1 MNADLNADDS
11 LADDGWTLAKF
22 EEAVVAADAAGEGL
36 GEIKCRFYT
45 QCTDTQ
51 FLVVGVFA
59 VVEAAERNTYFMWDS
74 DGWCLIDEAKF
85 TYYRDDVDT
94 IFAEAS
100 EAELA
105 LVAPWVSSID
115 SSQCFDRYVGENAM
129 TENTEDPLAD
139 EPWTLAGFERAVV
152 AANDAASKE
161 TQTFYSQCTDTQFL
175 VVGIFTTVVRGEV
188 TQYFRWQTDH
198 WSSISEG
205 MFDYYRNDSSTHLV
219 ETAADQIEQVE
230 PGATTAPLPEA
241 EVAEEQEKEE
251 EEDVIISFTRT
262 EMVDQAGRASAIA
275 ALAHRG
281 QTDKL
286 GYPYIDHPARV
297 ASAFDRIFEPVEHC
311 AAWLH
316 DVIEDSDVTAQDL
329 LDAGIWPVVVEAVL
343 LLTRTAEVTNE
354 DYYELIRVNRFARAV
369 KLADIADNLAPW
381 RVRQLDRASRARLSK
396 KYKKALTALG
406 AGGDE

>member
-11 LADDGWTLAKF
+11 LADDGWTLEEF
-22 EEAVVAADAAGEGL
+22 ERAVVAADAAAEQSD
-36 GEIKCRFYT
+36 ETKCRFYT

-59 VVEAAERNTYFMWDS
+59 VVESAGGTMYAMWDS
-74 DGWCLIDEAKF
+74 DGWCLIDEPKF
-85 TYYRDDVDT
+85 NYYRDDVDT
-94 IFAEAS
+94 NFAEAS

-115 SSQCFDRYVGENAM
+115 SPQIFTRYLGENSL
-129 TENTEDPLAD
+129 TENTDEPLAD
-139 EPWTLAGFERAVV
+139 EPWTLAEFDRAVL
-152 AANDAASKE
+152 AANDAHVE
-161 TQTFYSQCTDTQFL
+161 EVQTFYSQCTDTQFL
-175 VVGIFTTVVRGEV
+175 IVGIFTTVTRGEV
-188 TQYFRWQTDH
+188 NRYFRWQTDH
-198 WSSISEG
+198 WSSISEE
-205 MFDYYRNDSSTHLV
+205 MFDYCRDDSSTHLV

-230 PGATTAPLPEA
+230 PGATTAPLPEP
-241 EVAEEQEKEE
+241 EVN
-251 EEDVIISFTRT
+251 EEDDIISFTKT
-262 EMVDQAGRASAIA
+262 DMVDQAGRASAIA

-286 GYPYIDHPARV
+286 GYPYIDQPARV
-297 ASAFDRIFEPVEHC
+297 ATTFDRIFEPVEHC

-329 LDAGIWPVVVEAVL
+329 LDAGIWPVVAEAVL
-343 LLTRTAEVTNE
+343 LLTRTADVPNE
-354 DYYELIRVNRFARAV
+354 DYYELIRVNQFARAV

-381 RVRQLDRASRARLSK
+381 RVRQLDRETQARLSK
-396 KYKKALTALG
+396 KYKKALIALD